1 MAIRNRQPLR
11 QQVKKANAYDLGGHD
26 RPSSMIWASGR
37 RIDKSSSLVLVF
49 GFGLAIIFLLVSGYL
64 GIQAMEGAEERTTDL
79 LHEQQISNKLIDEIQ
94 GLEASLSSLFY
105 QLASSPAPQRTVLF
119 DNLRTIEASVRN
131 TLQSALAG
139 SDGERWRSVKLAVEA
154 YIAEIRRVL
163 EEPGATVRATG
174 NLFDRHELL
183 VSELSN
189 LVEANYQR
197 ALREHRED
205 FARSQQLL
213 RRALIVLGFALV
225 LAVGSAAGTVYA
237 SNQIFRRMNW
247 QAQELSQL
255 SSHVLETQ
263 ETVIRRFSRELHDE
277 LGQTLTAIEATLT
290 AFPSPSPEQHDQLE
304 DCQLL
309 IKDAI
314 AKGRE
319 MSQLLR
325 PSVLDDFGLC
335 PSLQGLADS
344 FMQRTGIAVRTRFEF
359 ADRLPEATE
368 THLFRVAQEALTN
381 IARHSSAT
389 EVDLTLE
396 PERNALVL
404 IIRDNGHGIDA
415 RARPS
420 GFGLIGMRERAGA
433 IGGRLDILSGAS
445 GVAIRVE
452 APLER
457 GESFEAYPSLVGG

>member
-1 MAIRNRQPLR
+1 
-11 QQVKKANAYDLGGHD
+11 
-26 RPSSMIWASGR
+26 
-37 RIDKSSSLVLVF
+37 
-49 GFGLAIIFLLVSGYL
+49 
-64 GIQAMEGAEERTTDL
+64 MEGAEERTADL

-119 DNLRTIEASVRN
+119 DNLRHHRSLGPQHPAVGAGRLGRRAVALGEA
-131 TLQSALAG
+131 
-139 SDGERWRSVKLAVEA
+139 AVEA
-154 YIAEIRRVL
+154 YIAEMRRVL
-163 EEPGATVRATG
+163 EEPGATCAGDRQPVR
-174 NLFDRHELL
+174 
-183 VSELSN
+183 SP
-189 LVEANYQR
+189 R
-197 ALREHRED
+197 AAGIRAVPTWSRPTTRARWREHRED
-205 FARSQQLL
+205 FDRSQQLL

-237 SNQIFRRMNW
+237 SNQMFRRI
-247 QAQELSQL
+247 ELAGAGAVAAVEPRARDAGDGDSAL
-255 SSHVLETQ
+255 L
-263 ETVIRRFSRELHDE
+263 RELHDE
-277 LGQTLTAIEATLT
+277 LGQTLTAIEATLA

-314 AKGRE
+314 SKGRE

-404 IIRDNGHGIDA
+404 HHPGQRPRDRRESASLGLRADRNA
-415 RARPS
+415 RARRRHRRP
-420 GFGLIGMRERAGA
+420 AGYPVRRQWGYDSR
-433 IGGRLDILSGAS
+433 GGST
-445 GVAIRVE
+445 
-452 APLER
+452 
-457 GESFEAYPSLVGG
+457 